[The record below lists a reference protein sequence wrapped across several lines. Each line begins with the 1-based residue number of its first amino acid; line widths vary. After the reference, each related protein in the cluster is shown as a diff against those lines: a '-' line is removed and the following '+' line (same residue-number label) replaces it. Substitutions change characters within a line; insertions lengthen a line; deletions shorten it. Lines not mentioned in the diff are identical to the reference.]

1 MLFEVEL
8 LLAEVDREEECAD
21 RLQRIWDWEVHIA
34 EESQEVLDMRI
45 RSVFKD
51 WEAVNSL
58 EDNDYRDSYLLY
70 NYDC

>member
-1 MLFEVEL
+1 L

-21 RLQRIWDWEVHIA
+21 RFQRIWDWEVHIV
-34 EESQEVLDMRI
+34 EESQEVLDISI

-70 NYDC
+70 NYYC